1 LNNDSDSGRR
11 QKFIFKKK
19 NLMTILLFILL
30 RLWPGANGLPDIKG
44 YDFSSK
50 KIAQYKLPR
59 ELSEASGLAFTKD
72 GRLLCHNDE
81 QGAVYEVDFHTGK
94 ILSRFYLGKFLVY
107 RDDLE
112 GIATKGDT
120 IFMINS
126 SGTILRFLPGKD
138 GEKVSFQ
145 TFKTPLSA
153 RNDVEGLVYDPV
165 TDCLLLACKGEA
177 GADYKNPLPADQKA
191 VYAFSLKTYKLLPK
205 PRFLI
210 PVSKITAATREKEFC
225 PSSLERDPR
234 SGHFFV
240 LAARGNALVEMDA
253 NGNLIGASSLPKAVN
268 PQPEGLAIAP
278 DGTIIICN
286 EGQGKVKVG
295 KLCVYPPK

>member
-1 LNNDSDSGRR
+1 
-11 QKFIFKKK
+11 
-19 NLMTILLFILL
+19 MTMLLFILL
-30 RLWPGANGLPDIKG
+30 WFFSGANGLPDIKG

-50 KIAQYKLPR
+50 KIEPYKLPS
-59 ELSEASGLAFTKD
+59 ELSEASGLALTDD

-81 QGAVYEVDFHTGK
+81 QGAVYEVDYRSGK
-94 ILSRFYLGKFLVY
+94 ILKRFYLGKFLVY

-138 GEKVSFQ
+138 GEKVPFKI
-145 TFKTPLSA
+145 FKTPLTS
-153 RNDVEGLVYDPV
+153 RNDVEGLAYDPV
-165 TDCLLLACKGEA
+165 TDCLLLACKDEA
-177 GADYKNPLPADQKA
+177 GTDFRNPLPEDQKA

-210 PVSKITAATREKEFC
+210 PMLKITAKTGEKEFC
-225 PSSLERDPR
+225 PSSIERHPR
-234 SGHFFV
+234 TGHFFV
-240 LAARGNALVEMDA
+240 MAARGNAIVELDV
-253 NGNLIGASSLPKAVN
+253 NGNLIGASRLPNSVN

-278 DGTIIICN
+278 DGTMFICN
-286 EGQGKVKVG
+286 EGQGKAG
-295 KLCVYPPK
+295 RLCVYPPQ

>member
-1 LNNDSDSGRR
+1 
-11 QKFIFKKK
+11 
-19 NLMTILLFILL
+19 MAILLFILA
-30 RLWPGANGLPDIKG
+30 RLLPGANDLPEIKG

-50 KIAQYKLPR
+50 KIVQHKLPR
-59 ELSEASGLAFTKD
+59 ELSEASGLTFIKD

-81 QGAVYEVDFHTGK
+81 QGAVYEVDYRTGK
-94 ILSRFYLGKFLVY
+94 IRSRFYLGRFLIY

-112 GIATKGDT
+112 GIAAKGDT
-120 IFMINS
+120 VFMVNS

-138 GEKVSFQ
+138 GEKVAFQ
-145 TFKTPLSA
+145 TFKTPLSI

-177 GADYKNPLPADQKA
+177 GTDYRNPLPADRKA

-210 PVSKITAATREKEFC
+210 PTLKITAATREKEFW
-225 PSSLERDPR
+225 PSAIERHPR
-234 SGHFFV
+234 TGHFFV
-240 LAARGNALVEMDA
+240 LAARGNAIVEMDA
-253 NGNLIGASSLPKAVN
+253 DGNLIGASSLPKSVN

-286 EGQGKVKVG
+286 EGQGKAKVG
-295 KLCVYPPK
+295 KLCVYSPK

>member
-1 LNNDSDSGRR
+1 
-11 QKFIFKKK
+11 
-19 NLMTILLFILL
+19 MAILLFILV
-30 RLWPGANGLPDIKG
+30 RLLPGANDLPEIKG

-50 KIAQYKLPR
+50 KNVQHKLAR
-59 ELSEASGLAFTKD
+59 ELSEASGLSFTRD

-81 QGAVYEVDFHTGK
+81 QGAVYEVDYRTGK

-120 IFMINS
+120 IFMVNS
-126 SGTILRFLPGKD
+126 SGAILRFLPGKD
-138 GEKVSFQ
+138 GEKVAFQ
-145 TFKTPLSA
+145 TFKTPLSV
-153 RNDVEGLVYDPV
+153 RNDVEGLAYDPV

-177 GADYKNPLPADQKA
+177 SVDYRNPLPADQKA
-191 VYAFSLKTYKLLPK
+191 VYAFSLKTYKLLLK

-210 PVSKITAATREKEFC
+210 PVLKITATTGGKEFN
-225 PSSLERDPR
+225 PSSIERHPIT
-234 SGHFFV
+234 GHFFV
-240 LAARGNALVEMDA
+240 LAANGNALVEMDA
-253 NGNLIGASSLPKAVN
+253 NGNLIGASSLPKAAN

-286 EGQGKVKVG
+286 EGSGKTKVG
-295 KLCVYPPK
+295 KLCVYPPI

>member
-1 LNNDSDSGRR
+1 
-11 QKFIFKKK
+11 
-19 NLMTILLFILL
+19 MAILLFVLVWLL
-30 RLWPGANGLPDIKG
+30 PGANNLPEIKG

-50 KIAQYKLPR
+50 KIDQHKLPR
-59 ELSEASGLAFTKD
+59 ELSEASGLTFTKG

-81 QGAVYEVDFHTGK
+81 QGAVYEVDLRTGK
-94 ILSRFYLGKFLVY
+94 IRSRFYLGRFLIY

-120 IFMINS
+120 IFMVNS

-138 GEKVSFQ
+138 GEKVPFQ

-153 RNDVEGLVYDPV
+153 RNNVEGLAYDPV
-165 TDCLLLACKGEA
+165 TDCLLLACKDEA
-177 GADYKNPLPADQKA
+177 SADHKNPLPDAQKA

-210 PVSKITAATREKEFC
+210 PMLKITATTGEKEFS
-225 PSSLERDPR
+225 PSAIERHPR
-234 SGHFFV
+234 TGHFFV
-240 LAARGNALVEMDA
+240 LAARGNAIVEMDA
-253 NGNLIGASSLPKAVN
+253 NGNLLGASPLPKSAN
-268 PQPEGLAIAP
+268 PQPEGLAIAL
-278 DGTIIICN
+278 DGTMIICN
-286 EGQGKVKVG
+286 EGQGKAKAG

>member
-1 LNNDSDSGRR
+1 
-11 QKFIFKKK
+11 
-19 NLMTILLFILL
+19 MAILLLILV
-30 RLWPGANGLPDIKG
+30 RLLPGANGLPEIKG

-50 KIAQYKLPR
+50 KIVQHKLSR
-59 ELSEASGLAFTKD
+59 ELSEASGLSFTKD

-81 QGAVYEVDFHTGK
+81 QGAIYEVDYRTGK
-94 ILSRFYLGKFLVY
+94 IISRFYLGKFLVY

-112 GIATKGDT
+112 GIATKSDT

-126 SGTILRFLPGKD
+126 RGAILRFLPGKD
-138 GEKVSFQ
+138 GEKVAFQ
-145 TFKTPLSA
+145 TFKTPLSI

-177 GADYKNPLPADQKA
+177 SADYKNPLPADQKA
-191 VYAFSLKTYKLLPK
+191 VYAFSLKAYKLLPQ

-210 PVSKITAATREKEFC
+210 PVSKITATTRGKEFN
-225 PSSLERDPR
+225 PSAIERHPVT
-234 SGHFFV
+234 GHFFV
-240 LAARGNALVEMDA
+240 LAANGNALVEIDA
-253 NGNLIGASSLPKAVN
+253 NGNLIGASSLPKSAN

-286 EGQGKVKVG
+286 EGSGKAKVG
-295 KLCVYPPK
+295 KLNVYTPK